1 MKIIIRNGVFETNS
15 SSTHSFT
22 ILKNEDIKSR
32 QEQYKKL
39 RARFEELHK
48 KGWQN
53 LTEEEYIEFLKLELS
68 GGKKFAISF
77 QLKSPLSKLVWLK
90 GLIDSICKK
99 TNEYV
104 FYEHN
109 EKTQNFLREQQKTMR
124 EKFPDYFKD
133 ENLDDPIFTCDQ
145 EEERYFYKLLK
156 EEYCAIES
164 ITEAEADNRI
174 LEEGNKILVYERI
187 LKNKERQEEQIEN
200 LLKINYNFKVFA
212 EKYEDKVL
220 ALQDFAR
227 EQTKKA
233 CVECKGR
240 LQCDHYFSEG
250 ALDECYC
257 GFDDFFSIK
266 RKINEI
272 RKGISYKQFAKE
284 FVSDKYVVIGVENW
298 NNAGALNTNIIY

>member
-1 MKIIIRNGVFETNS
+1 MKIKIRNGVFETNS

-22 ILKNEDIKSR
+22 LLKSEDVKNR
-32 QEQYKKL
+32 QEESKKEWE
-39 RARFEELHK
+39 RYQELEK
-48 KGWQN
+48 RGWQN
-53 LTEEEYIEFLKLELS
+53 LTYEEYRELMMLKLG

-109 EKTQNFLREQQKTMR
+109 EKTQNYLREQQKTMR

-145 EEERYFYKLLK
+145 VEIRYFYKLLK
-156 EEYCAIES
+156 EEYCVIES

-174 LEEGNKILVYERI
+174 LEEGNKNLVYERI

-200 LLKINYNFKVFA
+200 LLKSNYNFKVFA

-220 ALQDFAR
+220 ALQDFAC

-233 CVECKGR
+233 CAECKGR

-272 RKGISYKQFAKE
+272 RKEMSYKQFAKE

-298 NNAGALNTNIIY
+298 NNAGVLNTNIIY